1 MVLRHHDEAEVDTI
15 HCWVLVKKTAAAVAA
30 ADRRDK
36 VVRLSIASA
45 VSQLMLIAGTQ

>member
-1 MVLRHHDEAEVDTI
+1 MVLRHHDEAEVDTV
-15 HCWVLVKKTAAAVAA
+15 HCWVLVKKTAAAA

-36 VVRLSIASA
+36 VARLSIASA

>member
-1 MVLRHHDEAEVDTI
+1 MVLRHHDEAEVDTV
-15 HCWVLVKKTAAAVAA
+15 HCWVLVKKTVAAAA